1 MKINTLTRSFHTP
14 SLRRYVALS
23 SMAFTIGMSAHSLA
37 ETIAYTSDPDFDL
50 GTLNSVNYSAPNS
63 NQLQL
68 NDVGETFPVLWVANA
83 GEDSVSKIDTDN
95 DCEDA
100 RYSTWFE
107 SNFHGAYSGPAPSR
121 TAVDVEGN
129 VYVANRHFD
138 GNPASVMKILSEGG
152 IDRNGNGVID
162 TSVDSN
168 GDCSIDRTS
177 ISEFIPP
184 VDLNAD
190 GILQSNEL
198 TDERIAWI
206 VPVGDNSGLGRSLCI
221 GTDGNIWVGL
231 FNRRE
236 YYKISSAD
244 GSILAGPIATSGNL
258 TPYGCLVDGD
268 GILWSASLSNKLGIL
283 DTNTNTWLDTLT
295 FSGSSYGIALGNGK
309 VYLGNS
315 GRDFREYD
323 PNLPDDNDPTTGT
336 FSLAPSGNSN
346 LGLSVDGEGF
356 VVGGTSNVVRVD
368 AAGNRLWVTNNP
380 GSSSIGVIPDSNNNV
395 WAVNLG
401 SHNVTKFD
409 KDTGNVLLLKPVGRN
424 PYTYSDA
431 TGIAARTVTDPS
443 GIWTVTSDGGAPD
456 TIWDQVSWNTEPE
469 GQVPTGASITVS
481 IRAANTL
488 PDLALQP
495 FTPVSN
501 GVNGLAVNG
510 QFLEVRTVLRPNEQ
524 KESPVLSDLVLNT
537 LEDALSCD
545 FDGNDE
551 VNTLDINFF
560 RPHRN
565 TPADPNEPLDVDRN
579 GVINK
584 LDARKCVLECTN
596 SRCAISL

>member
-1 MKINTLTRSFHTP
+1 MKINVLSKTTCGCTVFSTL
-14 SLRRYVALS
+14 V
-23 SMAFTIGMSAHSLA
+23 FTLGISAESLA
-37 ETIAYTSDPDFDL
+37 TTIAYTNDADFDL
-50 GTLNSVNYSAPNS
+50 GVLNSVNYTSPNS

-68 NDVGETFPVLWVANA
+68 SAIGETFPILWVANA

-107 SNFHGAYSGPAPSR
+107 STFHGAYSGPAPSR

-129 VYVANRHFD
+129 VFGGNRHFD
-138 GNPASVMKILSEGG
+138 GNPASIMKILSEGG

-162 TSVDSN
+162 TSVDTN

-177 ISEFIPP
+177 PTEFIPP
-184 VDLNAD
+184 VDLNSD
-190 GILQSNEL
+190 GILQTNEIA
-198 TDERIAWI
+198 DERIAWI
-206 VPVGDNSGLGRSLCI
+206 VPVGENNGLGRSLCI

-236 YYKISSAD
+236 YYKISSVD
-244 GSILAGPIATSGNL
+244 GSVLSGPIATTGSL

-268 GILWSASLSNKLGIL
+268 GILWSASLSSRLGIL
-283 DTNTNTWLDTLT
+283 DTNNNTWLDTLT
-295 FSGSSYGIALGNGK
+295 FSGSSYGIAIGNGK

-323 PNLPDDNDPTTGT
+323 PKMPDDNDPTTGT
-336 FSLAPSGNSN
+336 FTLAPLSNSN
-346 LGLSVDGEGF
+346 FGLSVDGEGF
-356 VVGGTSNVVRVD
+356 IVGGTSNVTRVD
-368 AAGNRLWVTNNP
+368 AAGNRLWLTSNP
-380 GSSSIGVIPDSNNNV
+380 GSSSIGVIPDSKNNV
-395 WAVNLG
+395 WAVNLN

-431 TGIAARTVTDPS
+431 TGIAARTVTDPT
-443 GIWTVTSDGGAPD
+443 GIWTVIGDGGAPD
-456 TIWDQVSWNTEPE
+456 TIWDKVSWNTEPE
-469 GQVPTGASITVS
+469 GQVPTGANITVS
-481 IRAANTL
+481 VRAANTS
-488 PDLALQP
+488 PELALLP
-495 FTPVSN
+495 FTPVTN
-501 GVNGLAVNG
+501 GTNNLAISG
-510 QFLEVRTVLRPNEQ
+510 RFIDVRTVLRPNDQ
-524 KESPVLSDLVLNT
+524 NESPILSDLVLNT

-545 FDGNDE
+545 LDNNNE
-551 VNTLDINFF
+551 VNILDINLF

-565 TPADPNEPLDVDRN
+565 TPAGPNEPLDIDRN

-596 SRCAISL
+596 SRCAVSS

>member
-1 MKINTLTRSFHTP
+1 MKINVLSKTTCGCTVFSTL
-14 SLRRYVALS
+14 V
-23 SMAFTIGMSAHSLA
+23 FTLGISAESLA
-37 ETIAYTSDPDFDL
+37 TTIAYTNDADFEL
-50 GTLNSVNYSAPNS
+50 GVLNSVNYTSPNS

-68 NDVGETFPVLWVANA
+68 SAIGETFPILWVANA

-107 SNFHGAYSGPAPSR
+107 STFHGAYSGPAPSR

-129 VYVANRHFD
+129 VFVANRHFD
-138 GNPASVMKILSEGG
+138 GKPASIMKILSEGG

-162 TSVDSN
+162 TSVDTN

-177 ISEFIPP
+177 PTEFIPP
-184 VDLNAD
+184 VDLNSD
-190 GILQSNEL
+190 GILQTNEIA
-198 TDERIAWI
+198 DERIAWI
-206 VPVGDNSGLGRSLCI
+206 VPVGENNGLGRSLCI

-236 YYKISSAD
+236 YYKISSVD
-244 GSILAGPIATSGNL
+244 GSVLSGPIATTGSL

-268 GILWSASLSNKLGIL
+268 GILWSASLSSRLGIL
-283 DTNTNTWLDTLT
+283 DTNNNTWLDTLT
-295 FSGSSYGIALGNGK
+295 FSGSSYGIAIGNGK

-323 PNLPDDNDPTTGT
+323 PKMPDDNDPTTGT
-336 FSLAPSGNSN
+336 FTLAPLSNSN
-346 LGLSVDGEGF
+346 FGLSVDGEGF
-356 VVGGTSNVVRVD
+356 IVGGTSNVTRVD
-368 AAGNRLWVTNNP
+368 AAGNRLWLTSNP
-380 GSSSIGVIPDSNNNV
+380 GSSSIGVIPDSKNNV
-395 WAVNLG
+395 WAVNLS

-409 KDTGNVLLLKPVGRN
+409 KVTGNVLLLKPVGRN

-431 TGIAARTVTDPS
+431 TGIAARTVTDPT
-443 GIWTVTSDGGAPD
+443 GIWTVIGDGGAPD
-456 TIWDQVSWNTEPE
+456 TIWDKVSWNTEPE

-481 IRAANTL
+481 VRAANTS
-488 PDLALQP
+488 PELALLP
-495 FTPVSN
+495 FTPVTN
-501 GVNGLAVNG
+501 GTNNLAISG
-510 QFLEVRTVLRPNEQ
+510 RFIDVRTVLRPNDQ
-524 KESPVLSDLVLNT
+524 NESPILSDLVLNT

-545 FDGNDE
+545 LDNNNE
-551 VNTLDINFF
+551 VNILDINLF

-565 TPADPNEPLDVDRN
+565 TPAGPNEPLDIDRN

-596 SRCAISL
+596 SRCAVSS